1 MDASSPDLLK
11 LLQELNAIGI
21 ALSAEQDH
29 NRLLEMILVR
39 AKEITHADGG
49 TLYSRTED
57 DHLKFEIML
66 TESLGIAMGGTSGE
80 PIPYAPLPLYDEEGR
95 PNNQMVAACAALSG
109 KTINIPDAYVNEE
122 FDFSGT
128 RKFDEQTGYRSKSF
142 LTVPMTN
149 HENDIIGVLQLL
161 NARDPKTGDVKTFSR
176 LHQQLVESL
185 ASQAAVTITNKSLID
200 AQRKLFDSLIQL
212 IANAIDEKSPYT
224 AGHCRRVPVLVEML
238 ADAACRMNVGPL
250 KNFDLTDDERYELS
264 VAAWLHDCGKIT
276 TPEYVVDKPTKLSTP
291 FDRIDLV
298 ATRLEV
304 LKRDA
309 EITALRRKLSEAEG
323 DKTKADLSDD
333 EEYQALLIPLVIGV
347 LQLLN
352 ARDPKTGDVKTFSR
366 LHQQLVESLA
376 SQAAVTITNK
386 SLIDAQRKLFDSLI
400 QLIANAIDEKSPY
413 TAGHCRRV
421 PVLVEMLA
429 DAACR
434 MNVGPL
440 KNFDLTDDE
449 RYELSVA
456 AWLHDCGKITTP
468 EYVVDKP
475 TKLST
480 PFDRIDLV
488 ATRLEVLKRDAEI
501 TALRRKLS
509 EAEGD
514 KTKADLSDDEEY
526 QALLKQL
533 DEDFAFLR
541 RCNIGGESML
551 DEDRERVTQIGQYR
565 WANSNGDEITF
576 LNDDEIYNLHISR
589 GTLTEE
595 EREIINNHVVVTIK
609 MLESLP
615 YPKHLKRVPE
625 YAGGHHERMDG
636 TGYPNRLTKDDM
648 SIPARMVAIADVF
661 EALTARD
668 RPYKSAMSLSE
679 ALVIMGRM
687 KQSHHIDADL
697 FDVFVRERVYARY
710 AEQYLE
716 PREIDDVDLN
726 KIPGYSPSKNEQS
739 A

>member
-66 TESLGIAMGGTSGE
+66 TESLGITMGGTSGE
-80 PIPYAPLPLYDEEGR
+80 PVPYAPLPLYDEEGR

-149 HENDIIGVLQLL
+149 HENEIIGVLQLL
-161 NARDPKTGDVKTFSR
+161 NARDPKTGEVETFSK

-276 TPEYVVDKPTKLSTP
+276 TPEHVVDKPTKLSTP

-298 ATRLEV
+298 ETRLEV

-333 EEYQALLIPLVIGV
+333 EEYQA
-347 LQLLN
+347 Q
-352 ARDPKTGDVKTFSR
+352 
-366 LHQQLVESLA
+366 
-376 SQAAVTITNK
+376 
-386 SLIDAQRKLFDSLI
+386 
-400 QLIANAIDEKSPY
+400 
-413 TAGHCRRV
+413 
-421 PVLVEMLA
+421 
-429 DAACR
+429 
-434 MNVGPL
+434 
-440 KNFDLTDDE
+440 
-449 RYELSVA
+449 
-456 AWLHDCGKITTP
+456 
-468 EYVVDKP
+468 
-475 TKLST
+475 
-480 PFDRIDLV
+480 
-488 ATRLEVLKRDAEI
+488 
-501 TALRRKLS
+501 
-509 EAEGD
+509 
-514 KTKADLSDDEEY
+514 
-526 QALLKQL
+526 LKQL

-576 LNDDEIYNLHISR
+576 LNDDEIYNLHIGR

-615 YPKHLKRVPE
+615 YPKHLRRVPE

-668 RPYKSAMSLSE
+668 RPYKNAMSLSE
-679 ALVIMGRM
+679 TLVIMGRM

-726 KIPGYSPSKNEQS
+726 KIPGYSPSKEEQS

>member
-298 ATRLEV
+298 E
-304 LKRDA
+304 
-309 EITALRRKLSEAEG
+309 
-323 DKTKADLSDD
+323 
-333 EEYQALLIPLVIGV
+333 
-347 LQLLN
+347 
-352 ARDPKTGDVKTFSR
+352 
-366 LHQQLVESLA
+366 
-376 SQAAVTITNK
+376 
-386 SLIDAQRKLFDSLI
+386 
-400 QLIANAIDEKSPY
+400 
-413 TAGHCRRV
+413 
-421 PVLVEMLA
+421 
-429 DAACR
+429 
-434 MNVGPL
+434 
-440 KNFDLTDDE
+440 
-449 RYELSVA
+449 
-456 AWLHDCGKITTP
+456 
-468 EYVVDKP
+468 
-475 TKLST
+475 
-480 PFDRIDLV
+480 
-488 ATRLEVLKRDAEI
+488 TRLEVLKRDAEI

-726 KIPGYSPSKNEQS
+726 KIPGYSPSKKEQS